1 MNASVIVR
9 STGTPTKHI
18 TQSINRKEN
27 FTVTMH
33 EKSTPKPCPTLTYSV
48 PDFLAKASA
57 LRESGSDSTICE
69 ALSSLRLP
77 ESLQRNG
84 LHFYF
89 WKTSPACYRMT
100 AAGRLIPS
108 SPRLLKWG
116 IISNGVCITAN
127 ISESHSNGGDCILS
141 DILNQDV
148 PDKYFLSPAAMRKLS
163 SNLSPDR
170 KDSASTKQT
179 E

>member
-1 MNASVIVR
+1 MTLSV
-9 STGTPTKHI
+9 
-18 TQSINRKEN
+18 Q
-27 FTVTMH
+27 
-33 EKSTPKPCPTLTYSV
+33 
-48 PDFLAKASA
+48 DFLAKAFQWLA
-57 LRESGSDSTICE
+57 SGSASLIQE

-77 ESLQRNG
+77 VSLKRNG

-89 WKTSPACYRMT
+89 WKMSSACYRMT

-116 IISNGVCITAN
+116 IISNGVCLTAN
-127 ISESHSNGGDCILS
+127 ISESRSSEGGCSLS
-141 DILNQDV
+141 DIVMEDV
-148 PDKYFLSPAAMRKLS
+148 PDKYFLSTAAMRKIS

-170 KDSASTKQT
+170 RGKESTRLT